1 MKMRE
6 NRKDEFVFETQDP
19 LNYDVKLKKGTW
31 ESHIIGD
38 HAEREDFRGN
48 EHFFKSLVED
58 PDYIYKQKT
67 LSGKARWNYI
77 AYANIKDEGNP
88 KVYSII
94 AEHHESGYRDIVTI
108 FPKNSTKLNSS
119 DDKSKEGKVYD
130 RRKNNKNKLQ

>member
-1 MKMRE
+1 M
-6 NRKDEFVFETQDP
+6 FLYTCTHVYITIQ
-19 LNYDVKLKKGTW
+19 Y
-31 ESHIIGD
+31 
-38 HAEREDFRGN
+38 
-48 EHFFKSLVED
+48 

-130 RRKNNKNKLQ
+130 RRKNDKNKLQ